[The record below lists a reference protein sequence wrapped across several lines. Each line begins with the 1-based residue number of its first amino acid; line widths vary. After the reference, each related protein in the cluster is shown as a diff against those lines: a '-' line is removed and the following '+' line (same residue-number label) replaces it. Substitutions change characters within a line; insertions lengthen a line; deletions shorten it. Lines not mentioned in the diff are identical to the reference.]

1 MVSGEGF
8 SIATL
13 IYARLRRVSGRVI
26 DAMYLAENIN
36 YAKYVIELAEQTK
49 DDELTRLIH
58 KLKMHMNLP
67 LDLSQDDKVEYPML
81 DEAFIV
87 VEPTE
92 DDIYK
97 AQVSHRYIGALR

>member
-67 LDLSQDDKVEYPML
+67 LDLSQHDKVEYPML
-81 DEAFIV
+81 D
-87 VEPTE
+87 
-92 DDIYK
+92 
-97 AQVSHRYIGALR
+97 